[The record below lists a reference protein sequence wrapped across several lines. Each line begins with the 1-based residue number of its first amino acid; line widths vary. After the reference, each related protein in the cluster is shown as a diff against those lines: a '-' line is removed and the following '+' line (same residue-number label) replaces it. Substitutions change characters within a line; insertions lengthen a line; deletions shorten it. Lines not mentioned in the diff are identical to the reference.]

1 MAADFAFHSM
11 AKPAGPLCNLRCRY
25 CFYLEKEALFPS
37 RTQRRMDDGTLDA
50 FVRAYIE
57 AQPGDVVDFAWQ
69 GGEPTLLG
77 VDFFRK
83 ALALQRR
90 YANGK
95 DIRNALQTNG
105 TLLDDEWGAFL
116 SGNNFLVGI
125 SIDGPKAVHD
135 ANRIDGRGRGSWSA
149 AMRGLS
155 VLRRH
160 EVEFNTLTSVT
171 RTSVGEP
178 LSIYRFLI
186 DAGSRHLQFIPVVER
201 LPGDAE
207 RERGLSLGAPVGP
220 GTDLAAATPWSVG
233 GAEWGAFLIAI
244 FDRWVRRD
252 AGEVEVQQFDDALRR
267 WIGLPGG
274 VCVHAETCG
283 HALAIEHDGSVYS
296 CDHYVYPE
304 YRLGNVRDEPLPAML
319 RSMRQVEFGRD
330 KLERLPGRCLECPVR
345 FACNGG
351 CPKHRFATTV
361 EGEHGLNHL
370 CDGYRAFFTHID
382 PYMRVMA
389 DLYRRGRNPAR
400 IRSILATSRRA

>member
-1 MAADFAFHSM
+1 MAADFAFHLM

-37 RTQRRMDDGTLDA
+37 RTQRRMDDATLDA

-57 AQPGDVVDFAWQ
+57 SQPGDVVDFAWQ

-77 VDFFRK
+77 VDYFRK

-116 SGNNFLVGI
+116 AENGFLVGI
-125 SIDGPKAVHD
+125 SIDGPKSVHD
-135 ANRIDGRGRGSWSA
+135 ANRIDGRRRGTWSA
-149 AMRGLS
+149 TMRGLA

-160 EVEFNTLTSVT
+160 KVEFNTLTTVT
-171 RTSVGEP
+171 RTNVGEP

-207 RERGLSLGAPVGP
+207 RDRGLSLGVPGESDSGP
-220 GTDLAAATPWSVG
+220 AAATPWSVS
-233 GAEWGAFLIAI
+233 AHDWGAFLIAI
-244 FDRWVRRD
+244 FERWVRRD
-252 AGEVEVQQFDDALRR
+252 AGKVEVQQFDDALRR

-319 RSMRQVEFGRD
+319 RSTRQVEFGRD
-330 KLERLPGRCLECPVR
+330 KLERLPGRCVECPVR

-389 DLYRRGRNPAR
+389 DLYRRGQNPAR
-400 IRSILATSRRA
+400 IRSILATSPRA